1 MIFSETSIFT
11 KQIVALLPDEEYRK
25 LQRYLV
31 LNPGAGDVIQGSAGL
46 RKVRWK
52 SATGGKRGGILVI
65 YYWYVGNDE
74 IFLLL
79 AYGKRE
85 KDDLSAQEL
94 KILRQIVR
102 ETMT

>member
-1 MIFSETSIFT
+1 M
-11 KQIVALLPDEEYRK
+11 
-25 LQRYLV
+25 
-31 LNPGAGDVIQGSAGL
+31 
-46 RKVRWK
+46 
-52 SATGGKRGGILVI
+52 I